1 MTGDGAPPP
10 AGGDGAVGPDR
21 IELRGLRVLGTH
33 GVLAEERDRPQPFEV
48 DLDVVADLGP
58 AGASDDLSQTIDYG
72 VLAAQV
78 VEVVGGERCDLLER
92 LAARIAEVVLSE
104 RRVSSVTVA
113 VRKLRPP
120 VPVDLASAGVRVTR
134 TRDATGG

>member
-1 MTGDGAPPP
+1 VTGEESPPP
-10 AGGDGAVGPDR
+10 AAGDGAVAPDR

-58 AGASDDLSQTIDYG
+58 AGASDDLGQTIDYG

-78 VEVVGGERCDLLER
+78 VKVVGGERCDLLER
-92 LAARIAEVVLSE
+92 LAARIAEVVLGE
-104 RRVSSVTVA
+104 PRVSSVTVA

-134 TRDATGG
+134 TRDGPGG